1 MSVKKEDKKM
11 KNYILLLPLLY
22 LFHDFEEMIGFGW
35 FFRRNPHLF
44 KKYPRLTAAYRD
56 FTQEGFVLA
65 VFEQLI
71 FFFGGLSLLAY
82 YFPCRPLYGIWFG
95 MLLAL
100 TGHFV
105 VHIGIC
111 IYVKKIIP
119 SLFTSIICLPIGILI
134 IIKTAALLNFDT
146 LTTTFT
152 VLTIPTM
159 MANMKLG
166 HVSMFSLGKCFYR

>member
-1 MSVKKEDKKM
+1 
-11 KNYILLLPLLY
+11 
-22 LFHDFEEMIGFGW
+22 
-35 FFRRNPHLF
+35 
-44 KKYPRLTAAYRD
+44 
-56 FTQEGFVLA
+56 
-65 VFEQLI
+65 
-71 FFFGGLSLLAY
+71 
-82 YFPCRPLYGIWFG
+82 

-105 VHIGIC
+105 VHIAVC
-111 IYVKKIIP
+111 IYVRKIIP

-152 VLTIPTM
+152 VLTIPAM